1 MSRFGRTLAKPS
13 RDGHRLRRSGKS
25 FPSGR
30 GLSAFLLR
38 CSSCPAWGGTRANRQ
53 KSANPAERTS
63 VRQTLRCAMD
73 VTSSRVQ
80 SLLRFRFPLGCWA
93 LLRAEFLRTAHGGPS
108 ASLPSPYTGEVRA
121 LRVPAP
127 PETFSIPL
135 ANTRSQEKAVSVP
148 PEKHDLGL
156 RAAASRLISAP
167 TTRGFTQRR
176 QQDVPQ

>member
-63 VRQTLRCAMD
+63 VRQTLRCAMTLPALGYSPCS
-73 VTSSRVQ
+73 VSVFPLVVGHCFGPNSCALRTAVL
-80 SLLRFRFPLGCWA
+80 LLRFLLHTPEKYAPCGFRLPRKLFLSRSPTPARKKKLSRSPRKSTTWA
-93 LLRAEFLRTAHGGPS
+93 CEQR
-108 ASLPSPYTGEVRA
+108 
-121 LRVPAP
+121 
-127 PETFSIPL
+127 PL
-135 ANTRSQEKAVSVP
+135 A
-148 PEKHDLGL
+148 
-156 RAAASRLISAP
+156 
-167 TTRGFTQRR
+167 
-176 QQDVPQ
+176 